1 MCVYIGND
9 RTSDDDDDDN
19 NFSFISTASSFFPSL
34 SPSRSSLPQNELQM
48 ALPNVDLS
56 KLSKLRQRLVAPSL
70 FSTQYL
76 FPGNQAFFRDFII
89 CCDFHMMFTEQLK
102 IALISELLQM
112 NDSSMET
119 LSIARGNGSVR
130 GAAATAPTIADDD
143 NKEKSSRQEFIVSAQ
158 TLKGF
163 IAYASFIISAAVIS
177 VECHRSLCV
186 SCVRNIDILSSS
198 FKFSIQI
205 EQWVLR

>member
-1 MCVYIGND
+1 MMI
-9 RTSDDDDDDN
+9 N
-19 NFSFISTASSFFPSL
+19 NFFIHFFYFHIFFLSHTSS
-34 SPSRSSLPQNELQM
+34 RQNELQM

-89 CCDFHMMFTEQLK
+89 CCDFHMIFNEQLK

-119 LSIARGNGSVR
+119 LSVTRGN
-130 GAAATAPTIADDD
+130 AANTASTTTDDD
-143 NKEKSSRQEFIVSAQ
+143 NKEKSFQQEFIVSI
-158 TLKGF
+158 F
-163 IAYASFIISAAVIS
+163 IFFSS
-177 VECHRSLCV
+177 VLLLLCN
-186 SCVRNIDILSSS
+186 CVYIDC
-198 FKFSIQI
+198 IQFYFFYHLLN
-205 EQWVLR
+205 VA